1 MPQLS
6 KREIASKKRQAV
18 HLFLVKGYQQKEIA
32 RILCVSEKTI
42 CLWAKKHKW
51 NDRYSKDVNIEG
63 GLFALMNRFLLYAES
78 IKPEAVDSFKI
89 LWVSFLKNEEK
100 SFHN

>member
-32 RILCVSEKTI
+32 RNYV
-42 CLWAKKHKW
+42 
-51 NDRYSKDVNIEG
+51 
-63 GLFALMNRFLLYAES
+63 
-78 IKPEAVDSFKI
+78 
-89 LWVSFLKNEEK
+89 FLKKQFAYGQRNTSGTTGIQK
-100 SFHN
+100 M